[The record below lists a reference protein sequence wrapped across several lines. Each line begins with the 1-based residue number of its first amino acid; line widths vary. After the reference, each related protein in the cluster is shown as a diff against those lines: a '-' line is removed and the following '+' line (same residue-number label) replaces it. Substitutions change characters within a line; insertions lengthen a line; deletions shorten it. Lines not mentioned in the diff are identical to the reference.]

1 MQKTHTMRGFFTLAR
16 IIMEAEA
23 KRIVNRPDPILAI
36 HGGAGAIARS
46 EITAQQER
54 DYLDAIRVIVRAGQQ
69 LLAAGASAVDT
80 VTETVR
86 LLEDCPL
93 FNAGKGAVFT
103 ADGTHELDA
112 SLMDGRTLAAGAVA
126 CVRRLPN
133 PVLAARAV
141 MEHSGHVLM
150 AGEGAEAFAHAQ
162 GLPLVGPEYFYTEF
176 RYRQWQSASG
186 IQLDHDGSG
195 ARSRPSD
202 STGTLSA
209 QDSGKYGTVGAAAL
223 DADGNL
229 AAATSTGGM
238 TYKRAGR
245 VGDSPIIGAGCYADN
260 RTAAVSGTG
269 TGEMFMRALA
279 AYDVCAQMEHGGKTL
294 QQAAEHVIF
303 ERLPRIGGRGGL
315 IAVDHLGNVCMPFN
329 TEGMYRGF
337 ARVGQEAEAAM
348 YGTR

>member
-1 MQKTHTMRGFFTLAR
+1 MT
-16 IIMEAEA
+16 AE
-23 KRIVNRPDPILAI
+23 
-36 HGGAGAIARS
+36 
-46 EITAQQER
+46 QER
-54 DYLDAIRVIVRAGQQ
+54 DYLDAMRGILRAGQQ
-69 LLAAGASAVDT
+69 LLTSGASALDT
-80 VTETVR
+80 VTESVR

-112 SLMDGRTLAAGAVA
+112 SLMDGRTLGAGAVA

-186 IQLDHDGSG
+186 IQLDHDG
-195 ARSRPSD
+195 RPTD
-202 STGTLSA
+202 STHTLSA
-209 QDSGKYGTVGAAAL
+209 LDSGKYGTVGAVAL
-223 DADGNL
+223 DAHGNL

-269 TGEMFMRALA
+269 LGEMFMRAVA
-279 AYDVCAQMEHGGKTL
+279 AYDICAQMEYGGKTL
-294 QQAAEHVIF
+294 QQAAEHVVF
-303 ERLPRIGGRGGL
+303 ERLPRIGGRGGV
-315 IAVDHLGNVCMPFN
+315 IAVDHHGNVSMPFN

-337 ARVGQEAEAAM
+337 ARVGQEAEAAI
-348 YGTR
+348 YRTR

>member
-1 MQKTHTMRGFFTLAR
+1 MT
-16 IIMEAEA
+16 AE
-23 KRIVNRPDPILAI
+23 
-36 HGGAGAIARS
+36 
-46 EITAQQER
+46 QER
-54 DYLDAIRVIVRAGQQ
+54 DYLEALHGIVCAGQK
-69 LLAAGASAVDT
+69 LLAEGASALDT
-80 VTETVR
+80 VSEAVR

-112 SLMDGRTLAAGAVA
+112 SLMDGRTLEAGAVA

-150 AGEGAEAFAHAQ
+150 AGEAAEAFAHGV
-162 GLPLVGPEYFYTEF
+162 GLPLVEPEYFYTEF
-176 RYRQWQSASG
+176 RYRQWQNSRGVSG
-186 IQLDHDGSG
+186 TQLDHDSPGG
-195 ARSRPSD
+195 APRASD
-202 STGTLSA
+202 STGTLNA
-209 QDSGKYGTVGAAAL
+209 LDSGKYGTVGAVAL
-223 DADGNL
+223 DAQGNL

-238 TYKRAGR
+238 TSKRAGR

-269 TGEMFMRALA
+269 VGEMFMRAVV
-279 AYDVCAQMEHGGKTL
+279 AYDVSAQMEYGGKTL
-294 QQAAEHVIF
+294 RRAAEHVVF

-315 IAVDHLGNVCMPFN
+315 IAVDHLGNVAMPFN

-337 ARVGQEAEAAM
+337 AGVGQKAKTAI
-348 YGTR
+348 YRSK